1 LPKQRIL
8 NFIRVQQW
16 YKNTVIFLALFFSL
30 TFFSVENV
38 LLTIFGFIALCLVSS
53 AMYIKNDI
61 RDVEDDKKH
70 PTKRNRPLPAGLITK
85 KQAQASFVVLSALGL
100 VLSFVLDWKFGVLTI
115 LLLLNGEF
123 YSIWL
128 KKIIFLDIFSI
139 SGNFI
144 IRAISGVILIQSTVS
159 PWLIL
164 GIFFVSLFLAI
175 IKRRHE
181 MEFLQDSARKH
192 RKVLNQYTMS
202 TVNSIILITAI
213 MIITT
218 YSIYAMNSSIQDWR
232 LVITVPIV
240 VYIVFRQLHLSSISE
255 EKVLGDNIL
264 RDKSTAI
271 AVIVYVAFTFVLLY
285 FVPPI
290 F

>member
-1 LPKQRIL
+1 MPKQRIL

-218 YSIYAMNSSIQDWR
+218 YSIYAMNSSTQDWR

>member
-1 LPKQRIL
+1 MPKQRIL

>member
-1 LPKQRIL
+1 LSKQRIL

-61 RDVEDDKKH
+61 RDVEEDKKH
-70 PTKRNRPLPAGLITK
+70 PTKRNRLLPAGLITK
-85 KQAQASFVVLSALGL
+85 KQAQSSFVVLLALGL
-100 VLSFVLDWKFGVLTI
+100 ALSFVLDWKFGVLTI

-128 KKIIFLDIFSI
+128 KKIIFLDILSI

-144 IRAISGVILIQSTVS
+144 IRAISGVILIQSPVS

-181 MEFLQDSARKH
+181 MELLQDSAEKP

-218 YSIYAMNSSIQDWR
+218 YSIYAMNSSTQDWR

-240 VYIVFRQLHLSSISE
+240 VYIVFRQLHLSSINE
-255 EKVLGDNIL
+255 ENVLSDNIL

-271 AVIVYVAFTFVLLY
+271 AVIVYVVFTFVLLY
-285 FVPPI
+285 YVPPI